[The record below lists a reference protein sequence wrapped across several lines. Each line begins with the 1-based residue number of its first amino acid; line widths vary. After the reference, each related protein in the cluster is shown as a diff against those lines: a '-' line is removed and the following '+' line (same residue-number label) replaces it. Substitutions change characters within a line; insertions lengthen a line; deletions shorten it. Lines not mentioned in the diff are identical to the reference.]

1 MKQTTLFINHE
12 VLANSKPSSIVRA
25 CKSFSV
31 KNTKVINKKDITTVM
46 ENGISS
52 NTEILGDVVKI
63 YPHKRNNKIVGIKV
77 ITEGVPD
84 GYKLELLVTK
94 NLKLNH
100 FTMHYIVGE
109 KTDA

>member
-12 VLANSKPSSIVRA
+12 VLANSKPSSIIRA

-46 ENGISS
+46 EKGISS
-52 NTEILGDVVKI
+52 DTEFLGDVVKI